1 MDQRFTAFQVNAVYF
16 GVKMY
21 VLIPVL
27 GSKGR
32 DASLMLEPGP
42 GTRTRGQKNMVF
54 PLAELKISGQRQQT
68 KRSQH
73 RVRSVLGAQ
82 SRDSYFTL
90 GCQGRFSEK

>member
-1 MDQRFTAFQVNAVYF
+1 MTAAQTLDTKVEHNCLNTGKYC
-16 GVKMY
+16 
-21 VLIPVL
+21 
-27 GSKGR
+27 SR
-32 DASLMLEPGP
+32 S
-42 GTRTRGQKNMVF
+42 
-54 PLAELKISGQRQQT
+54 ISGQRQQT